1 MVHACVSKDTKEIN
15 VPVVKKDTTKTG
27 QHKLRLLRFFATIA
41 SLGVPF
47 PHDYFSPQGMGKMG
61 NRKFSPWNSLGK
73 DFYLVKYHFD
83 QIYKAES
90 RFLSIFGL
98 YVTCIG

>member
-1 MVHACVSKDTKEIN
+1 MMLSSRGSIS
-15 VPVVKKDTTKTG
+15 PW
-27 QHKLRLLRFFATIA
+27 LF
-41 SLGVPF
+41 
-47 PHDYFSPQGMGKMG
+47 FSPG
-61 NRKFSPWNSLGK
+61 NGENGESKIFPREFPLGK

-98 YVTCIG
+98 YVTCNG

>member
-1 MVHACVSKDTKEIN
+1 MTIFLPREWGKWGIEN
-15 VPVVKKDTTKTG
+15 
-27 QHKLRLLRFFATIA
+27 FFP
-41 SLGVPF
+41 G
-47 PHDYFSPQGMGKMG
+47 
-61 NRKFSPWNSLGK
+61 NSLGK

-98 YVTCIG
+98 YVTCNMDNIKSKLIFFKQNIFLNDKKL